1 MRKVQSEASNNEVE
15 VITLTVM
22 LQLGIQDDED
32 AEYNNSERTDTF
44 QLHALLSVGKLKL

>member
-22 LQLGIQDDED
+22 LQLGIQDDKD
-32 AEYNNSERTDTF
+32 AEYIV
-44 QLHALLSVGKLKL
+44 LLELSPE